1 MLGCQYFTEANFLL
15 CDTCISMCKCLLHS
29 YGETSLHQCGA
40 TGLHP
45 HGETS
50 LCTYIKGS
58 VLKLSWHHDLWL
70 STPSFSGWRGIQ
82 RGTRYQIVWTKIHA
96 GRNFT
101 RLKLVVLLNFPSSYP
116 APTPWALYP
125 VRSWRRHLSGVWAFA
140 KPSSS
145 PGPDSAR
152 PGSCTWLG

>member
-58 VLKLSWHHDLWL
+58 VLKLS
-70 STPSFSGWRGIQ
+70 
-82 RGTRYQIVWTKIHA
+82 
-96 GRNFT
+96 
-101 RLKLVVLLNFPSSYP
+101 
-116 APTPWALYP
+116 
-125 VRSWRRHLSGVWAFA
+125 
-140 KPSSS
+140 
-145 PGPDSAR
+145 
-152 PGSCTWLG
+152 